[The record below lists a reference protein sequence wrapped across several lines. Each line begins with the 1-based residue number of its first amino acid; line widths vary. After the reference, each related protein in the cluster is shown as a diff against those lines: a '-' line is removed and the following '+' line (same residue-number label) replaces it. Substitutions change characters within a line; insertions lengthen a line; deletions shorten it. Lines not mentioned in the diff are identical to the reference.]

1 MDSRVWKRLETKNG
15 SENRKEWT
23 EKAFNGN
30 NEERL
35 EWCLGKEKLVNQ
47 PEHDAER
54 KWENIQIFCSQHIR
68 NMVGLKNRQNE
79 H

>member
-1 MDSRVWKRLETKNG
+1 MALKIEKSGRR
-15 SENRKEWT
+15 
-23 EKAFNGN
+23 KAFNGN

-54 KWENIQIFCSQHIR
+54 K
-68 NMVGLKNRQNE
+68 
-79 H
+79 